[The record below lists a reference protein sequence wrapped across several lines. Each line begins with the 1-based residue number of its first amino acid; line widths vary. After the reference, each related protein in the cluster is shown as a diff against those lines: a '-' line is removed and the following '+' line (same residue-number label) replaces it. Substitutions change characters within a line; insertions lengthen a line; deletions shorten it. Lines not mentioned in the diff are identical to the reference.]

1 MKQNTLKPQ
10 TEKTPK
16 SNQIVFICKNCV
28 KMLNWP
34 ILKSNQTLEPGLG
47 AVDGFWSSSCLTKGF
62 TPGWSLSANGTWRSK
77 SSPMR

>member
-1 MKQNTLKPQ
+1 MKQNTLKPK

-47 AVDGFWSSSCLTKGF
+47 DLMVSGVVLVSPRGLCLDGRWVLME
-62 TPGWSLSANGTWRSK
+62 PGGVK